1 MIRRLMSAQTALL
14 AATALHA
21 GFQLTVTTLV
31 YPALAR
37 VPADQW
43 MEAHLAHSRAITP
56 LVAVV
61 YGSLAVT
68 GAWVLLSRPGGWS
81 IVALSAVA
89 TAVLVT
95 AFVAAPAHSR
105 LGRGHDRQTIKR
117 LLRADKVRTACAVIA
132 LAGALAASQG

>member
-1 MIRRLMSAQTALL
+1 VTA
-14 AATALHA
+14 
-21 GFQLTVTTLV
+21 LV

-68 GAWVLLSRPGGWS
+68 GAWVLLSRPSGWS
-81 IVALSAVA
+81 IVALSATA
-89 TAVLVT
+89 TVVLVT
-95 AFVAAPAHSR
+95 AFVAAPAHGR
-105 LGRGHDRQTIKR
+105 LGRGHDRQTVER
-117 LLRADKVRTACAVIA
+117 LLRADKVRTAFAV
-132 LAGALAASQG
+132 LAVAAALAASPG